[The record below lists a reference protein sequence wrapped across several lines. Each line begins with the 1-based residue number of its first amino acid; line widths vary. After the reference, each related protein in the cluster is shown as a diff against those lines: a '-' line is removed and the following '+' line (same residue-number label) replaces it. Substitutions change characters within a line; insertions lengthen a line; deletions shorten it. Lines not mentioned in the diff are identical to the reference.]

1 MILRTLIIT
10 ILLSIPVLSQ
20 AQSSITLE
28 DAIQIALENNY
39 QLKQA
44 ENNLDVSDNAVLN
57 AKADFLPSLSASY
70 NGTRRVG
77 QQFDQTTV
85 TFENVT
91 TQSLGGN
98 LNSSITVF
106 NGFNNINNL
115 RRANAN
121 RSIQIEESQRLRE
134 NIIFTTASRF
144 LQVVLNEELL
154 KISQENL
161 DVSEQQYEQ
170 IEAQVEVGR
179 SPNVDLLNQ
188 ASVVANEE
196 LTVIQREN
204 ALESSYAQLMR
215 IMQDDTGTEYSLVL
229 PDVEDLDLMPLDLN
243 LQELIQTALQNRRD
257 LRAQQLTIERNRY
270 DESIA
275 RASLLPTINA
285 SLGISGSYNDRFRS
299 FDPELGRSVPLS
311 YTEQFFDRNVNRF
324 IGFNIQIPIFDNLSR
339 RTNLENSKITLKNS
353 QLELENVRFQVNEEV
368 RQAYNDYMSIVKELD
383 STEKAL
389 IAAERAYETEFQRYE
404 VGASTLI
411 ELNQANANYVLAQS
425 NRIQTIY
432 NFVFQEKVLDFYLGQ
447 ITDSV
452 EL

>member
-1 MILRTLIIT
+1 MILRTLLIT
-10 ILLSIPVLSQ
+10 LFFSLPILGQ
-20 AQSSITLE
+20 AQTSITLE
-28 DAIQIALENNY
+28 DAVRIALENNY

-44 ENNLDVSDNAVLN
+44 DNNLTVSDNAVLN
-57 AKADFLPSLSASY
+57 ARADFLPSLSASY

-91 TQSLGGN
+91 TQSMGGN

-106 NGFNNINNL
+106 NGFNNINSL
-115 RRANAN
+115 RRANTN
-121 RSIQIEESQRLRE
+121 RSIQIEEAQRLRE

-154 KISQENL
+154 KISEENL
-161 DVSEQQYEQ
+161 DVSQQQYDR

-188 ASVVANEE
+188 ASIVANEE

-204 ALESSYAQLMR
+204 ALESSYTQLMR
-215 IMQDDTGTEYSLVL
+215 IMQDESGTEYSLVM
-229 PDVEDLDLMPLDLN
+229 PDIEELNLIPLDYN
-243 LQELIQTALQNRRD
+243 LQELIQTAMQNRRD
-257 LRAQQLTIERNRY
+257 LRAQELTIERNQY

-275 RASLLPTINA
+275 RANLLPTINA
-285 SLGISGSYNDRFRS
+285 SFGISGSYNDRFR
-299 FDPELGRSVPLS
+299 DIDGQPLNFAD
-311 YTEQFFDRNVNRF
+311 QFLDRNVNRF
-324 IGFNIQIPIFDNLSR
+324 IGFNIQIPIFDNLNR
-339 RTNLENSKITLKNS
+339 RTNLQNSKITLKNS
-353 QLELENVRFQVNEEV
+353 QLEMDNVRFQVNEEV
-368 RQAYNDYMSIVKELD
+368 RQAYNDYMSIVKELE

-411 ELNQANANYVLAQS
+411 ELNQANANFVQAQS

-447 ITDSV
+447 LTATV

>member
-1 MILRTLIIT
+1 MLRTLLFT
-10 ILLSIPVLSQ
+10 ILLSIPILTQ
-20 AQSSITLE
+20 AQTSITIE
-28 DAIQIALENNY
+28 DAIRIALENNY

-44 ENNLDVSDNAVLN
+44 ENNLAISDNAVLN
-57 AKADFLPSLSASY
+57 ARADFLPSLSASY

-91 TQSLGGN
+91 TNTMGGN
-98 LNSSITVF
+98 INSSITIF
-106 NGFNNINNL
+106 NGFNNINSL
-115 RRANAN
+115 RRANTN
-121 RSIQIEESQRLRE
+121 RSIQQEDSQRLRE
-134 NIIFTTASRF
+134 SIIFTTASRY

-154 KISQENL
+154 KISRENL
-161 DVSEQQYEQ
+161 SVAEQQYNR

-188 ASVVANEE
+188 ASIVANEE

-204 ALESSYAQLMR
+204 ALESSLAQLMR
-215 IMQDDTGTEYSLVL
+215 IMQDESGAEYTLIM
-229 PDVEDLDLMPLDLN
+229 PDVEELQLIPLDLN
-243 LQELIQTALQNRRD
+243 LQELVQTALQNRRD
-257 LRAQQLTIERNRY
+257 LRAQQLTIERNQY
-270 DESIA
+270 DETIA
-275 RASLLPTINA
+275 RANLLPTINA

-299 FDPELGRSVPLS
+299 FDLELERSVPLGFRD
-311 YTEQFFDRNVNRF
+311 QFFDRNVNRF
-324 IGFNIQIPIFDNLSR
+324 IGFNIQIPIFDNLNR
-339 RTNLENSKITLKNS
+339 RTNLQNTQITLKNS
-353 QLELENVRFQVNEEV
+353 QLELDNIRFQVNEEV
-368 RQAYNDYMSIVKELD
+368 RQAYNDYMSIVKELE

-411 ELNQANANYVLAQS
+411 ELNQANANFVQAQS

-432 NFVFQEKVLDFYLGQ
+432 NFIFQEKVLDFYLGQ
-447 ITDSV
+447 LTASV

>member
-1 MILRTLIIT
+1 MTMILRTLLTT

-20 AQSSITLE
+20 AQTSITIE

-44 ENNLDVSDNAVLN
+44 DNFLAISDNAVLN
-57 AKADFLPSLSASY
+57 ARADFLPSLSASY

-91 TQSLGGN
+91 TQSMGGN
-98 LNSSITVF
+98 LNSSVTVF
-106 NGFNNINNL
+106 NGFNNINSL
-115 RRANAN
+115 RRANTN
-121 RSIQIEESQRLRE
+121 RSIQVEESQRLRE
-134 NIIFTTASRF
+134 NIIFNTASRF

-154 KISQENL
+154 KISEENL
-161 DVSEQQYEQ
+161 SVSEQQYRR

-188 ASVVANEE
+188 ASIVANEE

-204 ALESSYAQLMR
+204 ALKSSYTQLMR
-215 IMQDDTGTEYSLVL
+215 IMQDESGTEYTLAM
-229 PDVEDLDLMPLDLN
+229 PDIEVLDLVPLHLN
-243 LQELIQTALQNRRD
+243 LQELVQTALQNRRD
-257 LRAQQLTIERNRY
+257 LRAQHLTIERNQY
-270 DESIA
+270 DEAIA
-275 RASLLPTINA
+275 RANLLPTLNA
-285 SLGISGSYNDRFRS
+285 NFGISGSYNDRFR
-299 FDPELGRSVPLS
+299 DIDGQPLNFPD
-311 YTEQFFDRNVNRF
+311 QFFDRNVNRF
-324 IGFNIQIPIFDNLSR
+324 IGFNVQIPIFDNLNR
-339 RTNLENSKITLKNS
+339 RINLQNTQITLKNS
-353 QLELENVRFQVNEEV
+353 QLELENIRFQVNEEV
-368 RQAYNDYMSIVKELD
+368 RQSYNDYMSIVKELE

-411 ELNQANANYVLAQS
+411 ELNQANANFVQAQS
-425 NRIQTIY
+425 NRIQTVY
-432 NFVFQEKVLDFYLGQ
+432 NFVFQEKVLDFFLGQ
-447 ITDSV
+447 LTTSL

>member
-1 MILRTLIIT
+1 MILRTLLIILFFSIPFLCQAQTSIT
-10 ILLSIPVLSQ
+10 I
-20 AQSSITLE
+20 E
-28 DAIQIALENNY
+28 DAIRIALENNY

-44 ENNLDVSDNAVLN
+44 DNNLTVSDNAVLN
-57 AKADFLPSLSASY
+57 ARADFLPSISASY

-91 TQSLGGN
+91 TQSMGGN

-106 NGFNNINNL
+106 NGFNNINSL
-115 RRANAN
+115 RRANTN

-154 KISQENL
+154 KISKENL
-161 DVSEQQYEQ
+161 DVSEQQYIR

-188 ASVVANEE
+188 ASIVANEE
-196 LTVIQREN
+196 LVLIQREN

-215 IMQDDTGTEYSLVL
+215 IMQDESGMDYTLVM
-229 PDVEDLDLMPLDLN
+229 PDIENLDLVPLDLN
-243 LQELIQTALQNRRD
+243 LQELMQTALQNRRD
-257 LRAQQLTIERNRY
+257 LRAQQLTIERNQY

-275 RASLLPTINA
+275 RANLLPTVNA
-285 SLGISGSYNDRFRS
+285 SIGVSGSYNDRFRD
-299 FDPELGRSVPLS
+299 FDGQTLNFPD
-311 YTEQFFDRNVNRF
+311 QFFDRNVNSF
-324 IGFNIQIPIFDNLSR
+324 MGFNVQIPIFDNLNR
-339 RTNLENSKITLKNS
+339 RTNLQNTQITLKNS
-353 QLELENVRFQVNEEV
+353 RLELENVRFQVNEEV
-368 RQAYNDYMSIVKELD
+368 RQAYNDYMSIVKELE

-411 ELNQANANYVLAQS
+411 ELNQANANFVLAQS

-432 NFVFQEKVLDFYLGQ
+432 NFVFQEKVLDFFLGQ
-447 ITDSV
+447 ISASL
-452 EL
+452 E

>member
-1 MILRTLIIT
+1 MLRTLFIT
-10 ILLSIPVLSQ
+10 ILLTVPFLAQ
-20 AQSSITLE
+20 AQTSISIE

-44 ENNLDVSDNAVLN
+44 ENNLAISDNAVLN
-57 AKADFLPSLSASY
+57 ARADFLPSLSASY
-70 NGTRRVG
+70 NGTRRIG

-91 TQSLGGN
+91 TNTMGGN
-98 LNSSITVF
+98 LNSSVTIF
-106 NGFNNINNL
+106 NGFNNINSL
-115 RRANAN
+115 RRANTN
-121 RSIQIEESQRLRE
+121 RSIQQEDSQRLRE

-154 KISQENL
+154 KISRENL
-161 DVSEQQYEQ
+161 SVSEQQYAR

-188 ASVVANEE
+188 ASIVANEE

-204 ALESSYAQLMR
+204 ALESSIAQLMR
-215 IMQDDTGTEYSLVL
+215 IMQDESGTEYTLMM
-229 PDVEDLDLMPLDLN
+229 PEVEDLQLIPLDLN

-257 LRAQQLTIERNRY
+257 LRAQQLTIERNQY
-270 DESIA
+270 DEAIA
-275 RASLLPTINA
+275 RANLLPTINA
-285 SLGISGSYNDRFRS
+285 SIGISGSYNDRFR
-299 FDPELGRSVPLS
+299 DIDGQPLNYS
-311 YTEQFFDRNVNRF
+311 TQFFDRNVNRF
-324 IGFNIQIPIFDNLSR
+324 IGFNVQIPIFDNLNR
-339 RTNLENSKITLKNS
+339 RTNLQNTQITLKNS
-353 QLELENVRFQVNEEV
+353 QLELDNIRFQVNEEV
-368 RQAYNDYMSIVKELD
+368 RQAYNDYMSIVKELE

-411 ELNQANANYVLAQS
+411 ELNQANANFVQAQS

-432 NFVFQEKVLDFYLGQ
+432 NFIFQEKVLDFYLGQ
-447 ITDSV
+447 LTASV

>member
-1 MILRTLIIT
+1 MILRTLFIT

-20 AQSSITLE
+20 AQTSITLE
-28 DAIQIALENNY
+28 DAIRIALENNY

-44 ENNLDVSDNAVLN
+44 DNNLAISDNAVLN
-57 AKADFLPSLSASY
+57 ARADFLPSLSASY

-91 TQSLGGN
+91 TQSMGGN

-106 NGFNNINNL
+106 NGFNNINSF
-115 RRANAN
+115 RRANTN
-121 RSIQIEESQRLRE
+121 RSIQVEESQRLRE

-144 LQVVLNEELL
+144 LQIVLNEELL
-154 KISQENL
+154 KISEENL
-161 DVSEQQYEQ
+161 SVSEQQYDR
-170 IEAQVEVGR
+170 IAAQVEVGR

-188 ASVVANEE
+188 ASIVANEE
-196 LTVIQREN
+196 LVVIQREN

-215 IMQDDTGTEYSLVL
+215 IMQDESGTEYTLIM
-229 PDVEDLDLMPLDLN
+229 PEIDQLDLVPLDLN
-243 LQELIQTALQNRRD
+243 LQELVQTAMQNRRD
-257 LRAQQLTIERNRY
+257 LRVQQLTIERNQY

-275 RASLLPTINA
+275 RANLLPTINA
-285 SLGISGSYNDRFRS
+285 SIGISGSYNDRFRD
-299 FDPELGRSVPLS
+299 FDGQPLNFPD
-311 YTEQFFDRNVNRF
+311 QFFDRNVNSF
-324 IGFNIQIPIFDNLSR
+324 MGFNVQIPIFDNLNR
-339 RTNLENSKITLKNS
+339 RTNLQNTQITLKNS
-353 QLELENVRFQVNEEV
+353 RLELENVRFQVNEEV
-368 RQAYNDYMSIVKELD
+368 RQAYNDYMSIVKELE

-411 ELNQANANYVLAQS
+411 ELNQSNANFVQAQS

-432 NFVFQEKVLDFYLGQ
+432 NFVFQEKVLDFFLGQ
-447 ITDSV
+447 LSASV

>member
-1 MILRTLIIT
+1 MILRTLFIT
-10 ILLSIPVLSQ
+10 ILLSVPFLTQ
-20 AQSSITLE
+20 AQTAITIE
-28 DAIQIALENNY
+28 DAIRIALENNY
-39 QLKQA
+39 QLKQS
-44 ENNLDVSDNAVLN
+44 ENNLAMSDNAVLN
-57 AKADFLPSLSASY
+57 ARADFLPSLSASY

-91 TQSLGGN
+91 TNTMGGN

-106 NGFNNINNL
+106 NGFNNINSL
-115 RRANAN
+115 RRANTN
-121 RSIQIEESQRLRE
+121 RSIQQEDSQRLRE

-144 LQVVLNEELL
+144 LQVVLNDELL
-154 KISQENL
+154 KISRENL
-161 DVSEQQYEQ
+161 SVAEQQYAR

-204 ALESSYAQLMR
+204 ALESSLVQLMR
-215 IMQDDTGTEYSLVL
+215 IMQDESGAEYTLIM
-229 PDVEDLDLMPLDLN
+229 PEVEELQLIPLDLN
-243 LQELIQTALQNRRD
+243 LQEMVQTALQNRRD
-257 LRAQQLTIERNRY
+257 LRAQQLTIERNQY
-270 DESIA
+270 DEAIA
-275 RASLLPTINA
+275 RANLLPTLNA
-285 SLGISGSYNDRFRS
+285 SLGISGSYNDRFR
-299 FDPELGRSVPLS
+299 DIDGNPLS
-311 YTEQFFDRNVNRF
+311 YSNQFFDRNVNRF
-324 IGFNIQIPIFDNLSR
+324 IGFNIQIPIFDNLNR
-339 RTNLENSKITLKNS
+339 RTNLQNTQITLKNS
-353 QLELENVRFQVNEEV
+353 QLELDNIRFQVNEEV
-368 RQAYNDYMSIVKELD
+368 RQAYNDYMSIVKELE

-411 ELNQANANYVLAQS
+411 ELNQANANFVQAQS

-447 ITDSV
+447 LSASV

>member
-1 MILRTLIIT
+1 MILRTLFIT

-20 AQSSITLE
+20 AQTSITLE
-28 DAIQIALENNY
+28 DAIRIALENNY

-44 ENNLDVSDNAVLN
+44 ENNLDVTDNAVLN
-57 AKADFLPSLSASY
+57 AKADFLPSISASY

-161 DVSEQQYEQ
+161 DVSEQQYIQ

-188 ASVVANEE
+188 ASLVANEE

-204 ALESSYAQLMR
+204 ALESSYALLMR
-215 IMQDDTGTEYSLVL
+215 IMQDDSGTEYSLVM
-229 PDVEDLDLMPLDLN
+229 PDIDELDLMPLDYN
-243 LQELIQTALQNRRD
+243 LQELMQEAIQNRRD
-257 LRAQQLTIERNRY
+257 LRAQQLTIDRNRY
-270 DESIA
+270 DVSIA
-275 RASLLPTINA
+275 RANLLPTITA
-285 SLGISGSYNDRFRS
+285 SMGISGSYNDRFRA

-311 YTEQFFDRNVNRF
+311 YIDQFFDRNVNSF
-324 IGFNIQIPIFDNLSR
+324 IGFNVQIPIFDNLSR
-339 RTNLENSKITLKNS
+339 RTNLQNTKITLKNS

-383 STEKAL
+383 STQKAL
-389 IAAERAYETEFQRYE
+389 TAAERAYETEFQRYE

-447 ITDSV
+447 LTDSV

>member
-1 MILRTLIIT
+1 MILRTLLTT

-20 AQSSITLE
+20 AQTSITIE

-44 ENNLDVSDNAVLN
+44 DNFLAISDNAVLN
-57 AKADFLPSLSASY
+57 ARADFLPSLSASY

-91 TQSLGGN
+91 TQSMGGN
-98 LNSSITVF
+98 LNSSVTVF
-106 NGFNNINNL
+106 NGFNNINSL
-115 RRANAN
+115 RRANTN
-121 RSIQIEESQRLRE
+121 RSIQVEESQRLRE
-134 NIIFTTASRF
+134 NIIFNTASRF

-154 KISQENL
+154 KISEENL
-161 DVSEQQYEQ
+161 SVSEQQYRR

-188 ASVVANEE
+188 ASIVANEE

-204 ALESSYAQLMR
+204 ALKSSYTQLMR
-215 IMQDDTGTEYSLVL
+215 IMQDESGTEYTLAM
-229 PDVEDLDLMPLDLN
+229 PDIEVLDLVPLHLN
-243 LQELIQTALQNRRD
+243 LQELVQTALQNRRD
-257 LRAQQLTIERNRY
+257 LRAQHLTIERNQY
-270 DESIA
+270 DEAIA
-275 RASLLPTINA
+275 RANLLPTLNA
-285 SLGISGSYNDRFRS
+285 NFGISGSYNDRFR
-299 FDPELGRSVPLS
+299 DIDGQPLNFPD
-311 YTEQFFDRNVNRF
+311 QFFDRNVNRF
-324 IGFNIQIPIFDNLSR
+324 IGFNVQIPIFDNLNR
-339 RTNLENSKITLKNS
+339 RINLQNTQITLKNS
-353 QLELENVRFQVNEEV
+353 QLELENIRFQVNEEV
-368 RQAYNDYMSIVKELD
+368 RQSYNDYMSIVKELE

-411 ELNQANANYVLAQS
+411 ELNQANANFVQAQS
-425 NRIQTIY
+425 NRIQTVY
-432 NFVFQEKVLDFYLGQ
+432 NFVFQEKVLDFFLGQ
-447 ITDSV
+447 LTTSL

>member
-1 MILRTLIIT
+1 MILRTLLTT

-20 AQSSITLE
+20 AQTSITIE

-44 ENNLDVSDNAVLN
+44 DNFLAISDNAVLN
-57 AKADFLPSLSASY
+57 ARADFLPSLSASY

-91 TQSLGGN
+91 TQSMGGN
-98 LNSSITVF
+98 LNSSVTVF
-106 NGFNNINNL
+106 NGFNNINSL
-115 RRANAN
+115 RRANTN
-121 RSIQIEESQRLRE
+121 RSIQVEESQRLRE
-134 NIIFTTASRF
+134 NIIFNTASRF

-154 KISQENL
+154 KISEENL
-161 DVSEQQYEQ
+161 SVSEQQYRR

-188 ASVVANEE
+188 ASIVANEE

-204 ALESSYAQLMR
+204 ALKSSYTQLMR
-215 IMQDDTGTEYSLVL
+215 IMQDESGTEYILAM
-229 PDVEDLDLMPLDLN
+229 PDIEVLDLVPLHLN
-243 LQELIQTALQNRRD
+243 LQELVQTALQNRRD
-257 LRAQQLTIERNRY
+257 LRAQHLTIERNQY
-270 DESIA
+270 DEAIA
-275 RASLLPTINA
+275 RANLLPTLNA
-285 SLGISGSYNDRFRS
+285 NFGISGSYNDRFR
-299 FDPELGRSVPLS
+299 DIDGQPLNFPD
-311 YTEQFFDRNVNRF
+311 QFFDRNVNRF
-324 IGFNIQIPIFDNLSR
+324 IGFNVQIPIFDNLNR
-339 RTNLENSKITLKNS
+339 RINLQNTQITLKNS
-353 QLELENVRFQVNEEV
+353 QLELENIRFQVNEEV
-368 RQAYNDYMSIVKELD
+368 RQSYNDYMSIVKELE

-411 ELNQANANYVLAQS
+411 ELNQANANFVQAQS
-425 NRIQTIY
+425 NRIQTVY
-432 NFVFQEKVLDFYLGQ
+432 NFVFQEKVLDFFLGQ
-447 ITDSV
+447 LTTSL

>member
-1 MILRTLIIT
+1 MILRTLFIT
-10 ILLSIPVLSQ
+10 ILLSFPVLSQ
-20 AQSSITLE
+20 AQTSITLE
-28 DAIQIALENNY
+28 DAIRIALENNY

-44 ENNLDVSDNAVLN
+44 DNNLAISDNTVLN
-57 AKADFLPSLSASY
+57 ARADFLPSIGASY

-106 NGFNNINNL
+106 NGFNNINSL
-115 RRANAN
+115 RRANTN
-121 RSIQIEESQRLRE
+121 RSIQIEENQRLRE

-154 KISQENL
+154 KISRENL
-161 DVSEQQYEQ
+161 DVSEQQYTR

-188 ASVVANEE
+188 ASIVANDE

-204 ALESSYAQLMR
+204 TLESSYAQLMR
-215 IMQDDTGTEYSLVL
+215 IMQDESGTEYTLFM
-229 PDVEDLDLMPLDLN
+229 PDIDDLDLMPLDLN
-243 LQELIQTALQNRRD
+243 LQELMQTALQNRRD
-257 LRAQQLTIERNRY
+257 LRAQELTIERNKY

-275 RASLLPTINA
+275 RATLLPTINA
-285 SLGISGSYNDRFRS
+285 SVGISGSYNDRFRA

-311 YTEQFFDRNVNRF
+311 YTEQFFDRNVNSF
-324 IGFNIQIPIFDNLSR
+324 IGFNVQIPIFDNLNR
-339 RTNLENSKITLKNS
+339 RTNLQNTQITLKNS
-353 QLELENVRFQVNEEV
+353 QLELQNIRFQVNEEV
-368 RQAYNDYMSIVKELD
+368 RQAYNDYMSIVKELE

-389 IAAERAYETEFQRYE
+389 IAADRAYETEFQRYE

-411 ELNQANANYVLAQS
+411 ELNQANANFVQAQS

-447 ITDSV
+447 LTASV